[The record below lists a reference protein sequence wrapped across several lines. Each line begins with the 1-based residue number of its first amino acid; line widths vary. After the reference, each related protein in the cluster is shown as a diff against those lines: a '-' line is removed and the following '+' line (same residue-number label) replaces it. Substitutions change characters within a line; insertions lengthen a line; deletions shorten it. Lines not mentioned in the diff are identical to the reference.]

1 MLIYNVTTKVTWAIH
16 QDWLQW
22 MQQVHIPEVMATGCF
37 NRFQMVRLL
46 ETEDEDGPTYA
57 VQYHTDSRQQYDTY
71 IEVHAPALRQSS
83 MEKWGNQFISFRSLM
98 EIVA

>member
-22 MQQVHIPEVMATGCF
+22 MQQVHIPEVMARGCF
-37 NRFQMVRLL
+37 SHSQMVRLL
-46 ETEDEDGPTYA
+46 ETEEEDGPTYA
-57 VQYHTDSRQQYDTY
+57 VQYHADSRQQYDAY
-71 IEVHAPALRQSS
+71 IELHAPALRQSS

-98 EIVA
+98 EIMA